1 MSTIH
6 YIDSQ
11 PLDLAKI
18 QEIISSDAT
27 LALSDVAIQ
36 KIEKCRFYLDEKMK
50 SISKPIYGINTGF
63 GPCTM

>member
-1 MSTIH
+1 MNTIH
-6 YIDSQ
+6 YIDPQ

-36 KIEKCRFYLDEKMK
+36 KIEKCRF
-50 SISKPIYGINTGF
+50 
-63 GPCTM
+63 